1 MCKSKKTGGVNRRKK
16 GGVMAYFQDNESAM
30 NFKRSKHGAGT
41 WISNHLRLQEEWRK
55 RDKKFDLD
63 DLDALEEEKTLEET
77 EELNQ

>member
-1 MCKSKKTGGVNRRKK
+1 MQKQKNWWCKSPKRK
-16 GGVMAYFQDNESAM
+16 GGVMAYFQNNESAM
-30 NFKRSKHGAGT
+30 NFKRSRHGAGT

>member
-1 MCKSKKTGGVNRRKK
+1 
-16 GGVMAYFQDNESAM
+16 MAYFQDNESAM
-30 NFKRSKHGAGT
+30 NFKRSRHGAGT

>member
-1 MCKSKKTGGVNRRKK
+1 MG
-16 GGVMAYFQDNESAM
+16 YFQDHQNGSHFM
-30 NFKRSKHGAGT
+30 RGSQS

-63 DLDALEEEKTLEET
+63 DLDALEEKTLEET